1 MGNGLG
7 ALNPSITP
15 SINQSI
21 DQVRALAYYPG
32 LRPLAPYHDPD
43 TFNWLRRLR
52 RQAGV
57 IREELDAFLEA
68 GKSSNKEEKKRGTG
82 DSSAADAANGDT
94 GTVQPSDA
102 TALKTAGLKLNCLVP
117 TAQQKRS
124 FAGGACCNK
133 TNQVINRSRIAQF

>member
-7 ALNPSITP
+7 ALNPSITPSITP

-94 GTVQPSDA
+94 G
-102 TALKTAGLKLNCLVP
+102 AG
-117 TAQQKRS
+117 TSQQRKNQMMWP
-124 FAGGACCNK
+124 GGMCEAI
-133 TNQVINRSRIAQF
+133 Q